1 MHTTH
6 YTVFLVFFFPFSFY
20 SVVLVCVRLLVCNVG
35 AKLAEERVFI
45 DFSYKYT
52 HVFLS
57 SFYNSF
63 IVITIYHYYTTV
75 LLVEQLYK
83 TMKFHTIFLFLLQTV
98 CYLSEYY
105 ITFCLSLPMS
115 MSMSCAKKIK
125 PLLSTSFLFDLV

>member
-1 MHTTH
+1 M
-6 YTVFLVFFFPFSFY
+6 
-20 SVVLVCVRLLVCNVG
+20 CNVG

-63 IVITIYHYYTTV
+63 IVITIYHYYTTA

-83 TMKFHTIFLFLLQTV
+83 TMKFHTIFFFSGL
-98 CYLSEYY
+98 
-105 ITFCLSLPMS
+105 
-115 MSMSCAKKIK
+115 CA
-125 PLLSTSFLFDLV
+125 LCE